1 MFSLSGPD
9 GIIKPLPINCLELKH
24 ITEKSFLIEKSW
36 NPSSKITTSCL
47 SEIKENVS
55 SMEDIFEL
63 QDMYDNKSKE
73 KVLEEKLKKLG
84 NNN

>member
-1 MFSLSGPD
+1 M
-9 GIIKPLPINCLELKH
+9 IN
-24 ITEKSFLIEKSW
+24 SNS
-36 NPSSKITTSCL
+36 L